1 MSAPPLQPI
10 VQGQYLGSSAA
21 SLYASPAGTVTR
33 IDKLTVCNSSGSS
46 VTVTFYL
53 VPSGSS
59 IGGDNTSTFAQAISA
74 GSTWNSPNEY
84 GLYLGPGDA
93 FWGLCSA
100 ASSASVFAAGT
111 QATG

>member
-1 MSAPPLQPI
+1 MSGSPLQPI
-10 VQGQYLGSSAA
+10 VEGQYLGTSGGN
-21 SLYASPAGTVTR
+21 LYPSPGGTVTR

-59 IGGDNTSTFAQAISA
+59 IGGSNTTTFQQAISA

-84 GLYLGPGDA
+84 GLYLGPGDSL
-93 FWGLCSA
+93 WGLCSA
-100 ASSASVFAAGT
+100 GSAAAVFAAGT
-111 QATG
+111 QVTG